1 MGHGIRDQ
9 LLQLVDEVEKLTTE
23 VFEAVQEGNQAEN
36 LLELLMKKVVYILY
50 CFQVIWQHV
59 CLYEDGALR
68 VAFIYCLGS
77 TANGIAPNRGYP
89 TSAASANHRM

>member
-36 LLELLMKKVVYILY
+36 LLELLMKKVVYIL
-50 CFQVIWQHV
+50 C
-59 CLYEDGALR
+59 CLL
-68 VAFIYCLGS
+68 VNKVFV
-77 TANGIAPNRGYP
+77 
-89 TSAASANHRM
+89 

>member
-50 CFQVIWQHV
+50 CFKV
-59 CLYEDGALR
+59 
-68 VAFIYCLGS
+68 F
-77 TANGIAPNRGYP
+77 
-89 TSAASANHRM
+89 